1 MVRKNPKW
9 LSLLCSTLNCSDN
22 FCELLDLQLA
32 RQIYIQTGIDIRNGF
47 FLVPENSVVHYDQN
61 NIAYLDVDLIGPDN
75 FGYSSLISW
84 RCEAHPDLQI
94 TPDNPLLP
102 DGEYRLEAWW
112 QVLPIEEL
120 KKYSKPPAPPIPESF
135 YFPVEWEWFAL
146 PDIYLELQIRQE
158 FSQGQIKL
166 IEVALEQ
173 VRTDWNREAEK
184 HGIIHNWSGLYRIEA
199 QQYEM
204 KIDFGSTDYAA
215 LSHWLEALENLNHL
229 LPLTRV
235 IVRSVSSDRAN
246 NSATNI

>member
-1 MVRKNPKW
+1 MIAKNHKW
-9 LSLLCSTLNCSDN
+9 LSFFCSTLNCSNN
-22 FCELLDLQLA
+22 FCEVLARQLA
-32 RQIYIQTGIDIRNGF
+32 EQIYIQTGIDIRNGF
-47 FLVPENSVVHYDQN
+47 FLVPEPNSLVRYDQK

-120 KKYSKPPAPPIPESF
+120 KKYSEPPAPPIPETFS
-135 YFPVEWEWFAL
+135 FPVEWEWFAWC
-146 PDIYLELQIRQE
+146 DIYLELHTIE
-158 FSQGQIKL
+158 ELSLEQIKL

-173 VRTDWNREAEK
+173 VRSDWNSDPKK
-184 HGIIHNWSGLYRIEA
+184 HGIIHNWSGLYPIEDRK
-199 QQYEM
+199 YEM

-215 LSHWLEALENLNHL
+215 LSHWLKALENLNHL
-229 LPLTRV
+229 LHLTRV
-235 IVRSVSSDRAN
+235 IVRSVSLRS
-246 NSATNI
+246 